1 MTYTPK
7 NIAGA
12 LIFIGTAWLLL
23 GIIVSEALYPG
34 YRVTRMVSDL
44 GVGSTALFFNSAMM
58 GFSLLILATACLL
71 NKAGMNRGFVV
82 LLVLTGIG
90 ALGVGVF
97 PDTLAVPH
105 AISAI
110 TVFVCGSICALAACR
125 CFSGLWSLVSPALG
139 IIALTA
145 MILLGANVYCG
156 LSAGGMERMI
166 VYPLIL
172 WALGTGAYLMAPEPR

>member
-1 MTYTPK
+1 MKYTPK
-7 NIAGA
+7 NLAGA

-44 GVGSTALFFNSAMM
+44 GVGSTAFFFNSAMI
-58 GFSLLILATACLL
+58 GFGLLILVAACLL
-71 NKAGMNRGFVV
+71 RHAGMTRLFLVF
-82 LLVLTGIG
+82 LVLTGIG
-90 ALGVGVF
+90 AAGVGIF
-97 PDTLAVPH
+97 PENIPVPH

-145 MILLGANVYCG
+145 MILLGAKVYCG

-172 WALGTGAYLMAPEPR
+172 WALGTGAYLMAPEQR